1 MVMVNS
7 VTSSRALTDGVLR
20 NTLKAVQPSATPP
33 SAVTQAIALNPQ
45 EKALIQQKLD
55 VATATEAIVQAV
67 VDARI
72 ASSQPVNEAARQEI
86 TNLIEQERAG
96 YLHRVTQEFK
106 GLPSIV
112 RAGFDHS
119 ADNYRSTRE
128 TLFKDGYQN
137 PAKTIFQKIK
147 ANVKFLGHS
156 VSCGLHQEFI
166 DRLDDLESELEKQ
179 APGTAAKVAAMIQQV
194 VGFVPRLT
202 RDSDAELS
210 NHAYGLAIDIDSSR
224 NPYIAKQAVINE
236 LNWVVRDLNFD
247 FGKAIEPSISW
258 GDAAAITRL
267 HEKVAA
273 ASDKL
278 KTWLQQYLAP
288 YNALKRQ
295 IEEAQQVL
303 KELDKQLKQAK
314 AAQQA
319 AQPNSDAH
327 KQATAAIAQLQT
339 EIKTQQEIVK
349 TAETTIKADENLT
362 HLQALDALHGKDLLE
377 WSQYGIQSIPLE
389 LAIAMNVLGFR
400 WGQQYK
406 NKKDGMHFEL
416 LAEEVIS
423 KAG

>member
-1 MVMVNS
+1 MKAYS
-7 VTSSRALTDGVLR
+7 LDLR
-20 NTLKAVQPSATPP
+20 
-33 SAVTQAIALNPQ
+33 
-45 EKALIQQKLD
+45 QK
-55 VATATEAIVQAV
+55 I

-72 ASSQPVNEAARQEI
+72 ASSQTVDEAACQEI
-86 TNLIEQERAG
+86 TDLIEQERAG

-106 GLPSIV
+106 GLPSLV

-147 ANVKFLGHS
+147 TAKFLDHS
-156 VSCGLHQEFI
+156 VVGGLHQEFI
-166 DRLDDLESELEKQ
+166 DRLDDLESELDKQ
-179 APGTAAKVAAMIQQV
+179 APGTATKVAAMIQQV

-273 ASDKL
+273 ASNKL
-278 KTWLQQYLAP
+278 KVWLQQYLAP

-303 KELDKQLKQAK
+303 K
-314 AAQQA
+314 
-319 AQPNSDAH
+319 
-327 KQATAAIAQLQT
+327 
-339 EIKTQQEIVK
+339 
-349 TAETTIKADENLT
+349 
-362 HLQALDALHGKDLLE
+362 
-377 WSQYGIQSIPLE
+377 
-389 LAIAMNVLGFR
+389 
-400 WGQQYK
+400 
-406 NKKDGMHFEL
+406 
-416 LAEEVIS
+416 
-423 KAG
+423 